1 MALATAIAARPEP
14 RESPLVPTDAPTA
27 GQPGELARLVVE
39 MEAATAAI
47 VRQEPEDLR
56 RLRTGQLDNQA
67 GSYGQYFSTL
77 DIAAGMLRD
86 YAGYTLYPLVRMARD
101 PAIDDATLVRLV
113 HEFDPQYTNYLGY
126 SGLTTLAGFAA
137 RLRQGAAGA
146 PRAELALALAALN
159 RHANRTNAWCHHF
172 FPWSIGGE
180 RYRYHGEPAAPPPA
194 PAALPPPLSA
204 QDTVI
209 ELAWEPLGIRVRAAL
224 AVDRNPA
231 LCQDLLDALP
241 FTTLQEHAVV
251 TGKSMFAW
259 TPVVSTAP
267 VPVKEQINLA
277 PVGRLRFSQ
286 NTGQKLIVQYGPTSE
301 DLLAPVLGQ
310 VVAEDVHLLEAVGA
324 AAWSSNFEQP
334 REIWL
339 TVTRG

>member
-1 MALATAIAARPEP
+1 MSQPPA
-14 RESPLVPTDAPTA
+14 SA
-27 GQPGELARLVVE
+27 GQPGVLARLAVE
-39 MEAATAAI
+39 IDAATAQI
-47 VRQEPEDLR
+47 VTQEPQDLY

-101 PAIDDATLVRLV
+101 PAIDDATMARLV
-113 HEFDPQYTNYLGY
+113 QEFDPQYTNYLGY
-126 SGLTTLAGFAA
+126 SGLVTLAGFAA
-137 RLRQGAAGA
+137 RLRQAAAGG
-146 PRAELALALAALN
+146 PREELATALAALN

-172 FPWSIGGE
+172 FPWSLGGE
-180 RYRYHGEPAAPPPA
+180 RYRYEGEPAAPPP
-194 PAALPPPLSA
+194 PPSALPPPESPD
-204 QDTVI
+204 DTIVV
-209 ELAWEPLGIRVRAAL
+209 LTWEPLGISVRAAL

-231 LCQDLLDALP
+231 LCQDLLDVLP

-259 TPVVSTAP
+259 TPAVSTAP

-277 PVGRLRFSQ
+277 PIGRLRFSQ

-310 VVAEDVHLLEAVGA
+310 VVAEDVHKLEAVGA